1 MIIMNILGYELMN
14 EPWTGDIYQDLN
26 LLLPGNA
33 GGKLL
38 EPFFNRYTEVHYL

>member
-1 MIIMNILGYELMN
+1 MTILGYELMN
-14 EPWTGDIYQDLN
+14 EPWTGDIYQDLS

-38 EPFFNRYTEVHYL
+38 EPFFNRYMEVHNL